1 MTDTLD
7 DDERAAWV
15 VAYTLRRLKEPEF
28 WSALMAESVDVP
40 AFHGY
45 ISTRQPREAGKVIRD
60 TLPRHL
66 WHRCLVAW
74 NVSKRKPTTKVLHV
88 RAESFSRFSRA
99 ASKAGL
105 SHIEFFDVLIDGLG
119 K

>member
-1 MTDTLD
+1 MTDILD

-15 VAYTLRRLKEPEF
+15 VAYTLRRLNEPEF
-28 WSALMAESVDVP
+28 WSALMAKGVDVA

-45 ISTRQPREAGKVIRD
+45 ISTRQPRDAAKVIRD
-60 TLPRHL
+60 TLPRQL
-66 WHRCLVAW
+66 WSRCLVAW

-88 RAESFSRFSRA
+88 RAESLKRFATA

-105 SHIEFFDVLIDGLG
+105 SHIEFFDVLLDGSG
-119 K
+119 N